1 MAFAIVLICTAAASF
16 ALKPAIK
23 KVPWAWY
30 AASVLLVAAY
40 IAGVRG
46 VLPAWADG
54 AVFLLMQKGTLA
66 TALFVV
72 VMFIGV
78 FPQDS
83 KVRRRLGPIR
93 AELSIVACI
102 LILGHVIAY
111 GMSFLPRMFGAG
123 HVAPF
128 AFAGICIA
136 LVLVVL
142 GAVLGVTSL
151 GSVKARM
158 SARAWTKVQ
167 KLAYAFY
174 ALTFLHI
181 VAMLA
186 PSASAG
192 GVAAVQGITVY
203 SVVFVGYAVARI
215 ARAVLDK
222 RGSSSSAKRM

>member
-78 FPQDS
+78 FP
-83 KVRRRLGPIR
+83 RI
-93 AELSIVACI
+93 
-102 LILGHVIAY
+102 
-111 GMSFLPRMFGAG
+111 PR
-123 HVAPF
+123 
-128 AFAGICIA
+128 
-136 LVLVVL
+136 
-142 GAVLGVTSL
+142 
-151 GSVKARM
+151 
-158 SARAWTKVQ
+158 
-167 KLAYAFY
+167 
-174 ALTFLHI
+174 
-181 VAMLA
+181 
-186 PSASAG
+186 
-192 GVAAVQGITVY
+192 
-203 SVVFVGYAVARI
+203 FVGVWGRFVLSCPSL
-215 ARAVLDK
+215 RAFLF
-222 RGSSSSAKRM
+222 